1 MNKAD
6 KALGTSEQR
15 KRMYKSKKMW
25 VIAGISCL
33 TLGGGVALDFPDIS
47 VDRNGVHLVQR
58 TADAAVVDG
67 QLFTNVETT
76 SNATESL
83 PVGQPTNVDFTM
95 DASGAADV
103 SVLGD
108 TSREVALQV
117 PAGTDIEAAGPI
129 QVHVEVIGG
138 LGTVLDPVVDALE
151 LVLTGLDTTIIKAAI
166 GSEVI
171 DNLNKTLDNLKN
183 GAVTA
188 DYTVDPSEA
197 TVETLPDGSQY
208 LSVDLD
214 GGLGTA
220 LSQTLT
226 KTLTDLLNTVKSIS
240 VLGVDISSI
249 TSPLIDGVLT
259 PTITSL
265 SSGTGNTVNQLV
277 DAAVLGSTTVT
288 VPTTITPDGS
298 TSPVEVKGAIAS
310 SDAINLD
317 LFAGVASSTDVLVD
331 LTTAKANANAQI
343 DALTALTDAERA
355 DYKSQVEAATSTD
368 EIDGIVT
375 TAQSAN
381 ELAQAKLD
389 ANTAIDA
396 LTYLSDDEKAAYK
409 QQVASA
415 TTVEDTNN
423 VVTVATAQNL
433 ANAKTWGTG
442 EVTGLTNLDD
452 TSKQSFT
459 TQIQGATTTE
469 QVEQIVAAAQTDDA
483 TALADARTTATTA
496 IDGMAYLSTAEKN
509 DYKAKVASA
518 TDVAGVNVVVSDAT
532 DQNLANAQS
541 WANDEITKLV
551 NLDADAK
558 QGYANQVSTATTVA
572 QVEQIVADA
581 KATDAALVAAERTK
595 ANATIDALTYL
606 STEEVAGY
614 KQDIENAR
622 TVTGV
627 DDVVT
632 QATAMNFENAKD
644 QATTAIN
651 ALPNLASDNQAMFI
665 DKLADA
671 KTVADVEQIIA
682 DANAADLAVLADAQ
696 DEAKATVDAL
706 TYLSSDEKTDFE
718 NQIANAK
725 TVTDVATIVAQAK
738 NADVADA

>member
-6 KALGTSEQR
+6 KSLGISEQR

-33 TLGGGVALDFPDIS
+33 TLGGDVALDFPDIS

-58 TADAAVVDG
+58 TADTAVVDG
-67 QLFTNVETT
+67 QLFTNVDTT
-76 SNATESL
+76 SNATGSL
-83 PVGQPTNVDFTM
+83 PVRQPTNVDFTM

-103 SVLGD
+103 SLVGD

-117 PAGTDIEAAGPI
+117 PAGTDIEAAGLI
-129 QVHVEVIGG
+129 KVHVEVIGG
-138 LGTVLDPVVDALE
+138 LGTVLDPVVNALQ

-171 DNLNKTLDNLKN
+171 DNLNKTLDNVKN

-226 KTLTDLLNTVKSIS
+226 NTLTDLLNTVKSIS

-265 SSGTGNTVNQLV
+265 SSGTGDTVNQLV

-288 VPTTITPDGS
+288 VPTTNTPDDS

-331 LTTAKANANAQI
+331 LTTAKVNANAQI

-355 DYKSQVEAATSTD
+355 DYKSQVDAATSTD
-368 EIDGIVT
+368 AIDGIVT

-381 ELAQAKLD
+381 QPAQAKLD
-389 ANTAIDA
+389 ANAA
-396 LTYLSDDEKAAYK
+396 LIYLSADEKLAYK
-409 QQVASA
+409 QQVVSA
-415 TTVEDTNN
+415 TTVEDANN
-423 VVTVATAQNL
+423 ALTAATTHNL

-442 EVTGLTNLDD
+442 EVAGLTNLDD
-452 TSKQSFT
+452 ASKQEFT
-459 TQIQGATTTE
+459 TQI
-469 QVEQIVAAAQTDDA
+469 
-483 TALADARTTATTA
+483 
-496 IDGMAYLSTAEKN
+496 
-509 DYKAKVASA
+509 
-518 TDVAGVNVVVSDAT
+518 
-532 DQNLANAQS
+532 
-541 WANDEITKLV
+541 
-551 NLDADAK
+551 
-558 QGYANQVSTATTVA
+558 
-572 QVEQIVADA
+572 
-581 KATDAALVAAERTK
+581 
-595 ANATIDALTYL
+595 
-606 STEEVAGY
+606 
-614 KQDIENAR
+614 
-622 TVTGV
+622 
-627 DDVVT
+627 
-632 QATAMNFENAKD
+632 
-644 QATTAIN
+644 
-651 ALPNLASDNQAMFI
+651 
-665 DKLADA
+665 
-671 KTVADVEQIIA
+671 
-682 DANAADLAVLADAQ
+682 
-696 DEAKATVDAL
+696 
-706 TYLSSDEKTDFE
+706 
-718 NQIANAK
+718 
-725 TVTDVATIVAQAK
+725 
-738 NADVADA
+738 

>member
-67 QLFTNVETT
+67 QLFTNVDTT
-76 SNATESL
+76 SNAAGSL

-103 SVLGD
+103 SLVGD

-129 QVHVEVIGG
+129 KVHVEVIGG
-138 LGTVLDPVVDALE
+138 LGTVLDPVISGVQSVVAL
-151 LVLTGLDTTIIKAAI
+151 LDNVAVKALI

-171 DNLNKTLDNLKN
+171 DNLNATIDNLKN
-183 GAVTA
+183 GAITA

-197 TVETLPDGSQY
+197 TVKTLSDGSQY

-220 LSQTLT
+220 LGQTLSGT
-226 KTLTDLLNTVKSIS
+226 LSDLLKTLTSINVGGLVNLDP
-240 VLGVDISSI
+240 VL
-249 TSPLIDGVLT
+249 SPLVNTVLT
-259 PTITSL
+259 PTISAL
-265 SSGTGNTVNQLV
+265 SSGTGDTVNQLV

-331 LTTAKANANAQI
+331 LSTAKANANAKI
-343 DALTALTDAERA
+343 DALTALTDAERT

-368 EIDGIVT
+368 AIDGIVT

-389 ANTAIDA
+389 ANAAIDA
-396 LTYLSDDEKAAYK
+396 LTYLSDDEKTAYK

-415 TTVEDTNN
+415 TTVEDANN
-423 VVTVATAQNL
+423 VVGRN
-433 ANAKTWGTG
+433 NPKF
-442 EVTGLTNLDD
+442 
-452 TSKQSFT
+452 SKS
-459 TQIQGATTTE
+459 
-469 QVEQIVAAAQTDDA
+469 
-483 TALADARTTATTA
+483 
-496 IDGMAYLSTAEKN
+496 
-509 DYKAKVASA
+509 
-518 TDVAGVNVVVSDAT
+518 
-532 DQNLANAQS
+532 
-541 WANDEITKLV
+541 
-551 NLDADAK
+551 
-558 QGYANQVSTATTVA
+558 
-572 QVEQIVADA
+572 
-581 KATDAALVAAERTK
+581 
-595 ANATIDALTYL
+595 
-606 STEEVAGY
+606 
-614 KQDIENAR
+614 
-622 TVTGV
+622 
-627 DDVVT
+627 
-632 QATAMNFENAKD
+632 
-644 QATTAIN
+644 
-651 ALPNLASDNQAMFI
+651 
-665 DKLADA
+665 
-671 KTVADVEQIIA
+671 
-682 DANAADLAVLADAQ
+682 
-696 DEAKATVDAL
+696 
-706 TYLSSDEKTDFE
+706 
-718 NQIANAK
+718 
-725 TVTDVATIVAQAK
+725 
-738 NADVADA
+738 

>member
-265 SSGTGNTVNQLV
+265 SSGTGNTVNKLV

-343 DALTALTDAERA
+343 DALTALTDVERA

-389 ANTAIDA
+389 ANAAIDA

-415 TTVEDTNN
+415 TAVEDTNN
-423 VVTVATAQNL
+423 VVTAATAQNL

-442 EVTGLTNLDD
+442 EVAGLTNLDD
-452 TSKQSFT
+452 ASKQSFT

-469 QVEQIVAAAQTDDA
+469 QVEQIVTAAQTADA

-496 IDGMAYLSTAEKN
+496 IDGMAYLSTAKKD

-581 KATDAALVAAERTK
+581 KAADAAVVAAERTK

-644 QATTAIN
+644 
-651 ALPNLASDNQAMFI
+651 
-665 DKLADA
+665 
-671 KTVADVEQIIA
+671 
-682 DANAADLAVLADAQ
+682 
-696 DEAKATVDAL
+696 
-706 TYLSSDEKTDFE
+706 
-718 NQIANAK
+718 
-725 TVTDVATIVAQAK
+725 
-738 NADVADA
+738 